1 MFLTISPQKR
11 RKLMATKEKTL
22 LPRILKRNLVMDI
35 FLPFTTDLA
44 SPFQINQYGG
54 RKLLLALKEGRYL
67 AKEGVFSIQKKP
79 MQEESRQKKI
89 ANNLEERIFLKPR
102 SDEKVSVEPGR
113 PKISDLNHPPS
124 SPRKTKS
131 SSPSEIKSSSPPKMK
146 PSSPPT
152 IRPGSSYQNPKTP
165 ESNSPVSKMVLS
177 PVSQNQPNLTP
188 PVNRRPYFK
197 TRAKGG
203 KKLNFTV
210 EQ

>member
-1 MFLTISPQKR
+1 M
-11 RKLMATKEKTL
+11 
-22 LPRILKRNLVMDI
+22 
-35 FLPFTTDLA
+35 
-44 SPFQINQYGG
+44 
-54 RKLLLALKEGRYL
+54 LLALKEGRYL

-79 MQEESRQKKI
+79 VQEESRQEKI
-89 ANNLEERIFLKPR
+89 ANNLEERLFLKPR
-102 SDEKVSVEPGR
+102 SEEKVSVEGTGR
-113 PKISDLNHPPS
+113 PKIPELNHLPS
-124 SPRKTKS
+124 SPLKIKPSSPSKIKS
-131 SSPSEIKSSSPPKMK
+131 SSPSKIKSSSPQKMK

-165 ESNSPVSKMVLS
+165 ESNSPVSKILS

>member
-1 MFLTISPQKR
+1 M
-11 RKLMATKEKTL
+11 
-22 LPRILKRNLVMDI
+22 
-35 FLPFTTDLA
+35 
-44 SPFQINQYGG
+44 
-54 RKLLLALKEGRYL
+54 LLALKEGRYL

-113 PKISDLNHPPS
+113 PKISELNHPPS
-124 SPRKTKS
+124 SPLKMKS
-131 SSPSEIKSSSPPKMK
+131 SSPSKIKSRSPSKIKSSSPSKINSSSPPKMK

-152 IRPGSSYQNPKTP
+152 IRPESSYQNPKTP
-165 ESNSPVSKMVLS
+165 ESNSPVSEMVLS

>member
-1 MFLTISPQKR
+1 M
-11 RKLMATKEKTL
+11 
-22 LPRILKRNLVMDI
+22 
-35 FLPFTTDLA
+35 
-44 SPFQINQYGG
+44 
-54 RKLLLALKEGRYL
+54 LLALKEGRYL

-79 MQEESRQKKI
+79 MQAESRQENI
-89 ANNLEERIFLKPR
+89 ANNLEERLFLKPR
-102 SDEKVSVEPGR
+102 SEEKVSVEPGR
-113 PKISDLNHPPS
+113 PKISELNHPTS
-124 SPRKTKS
+124 SPLKIKS
-131 SSPSEIKSSSPPKMK
+131 SSPSNIKSSSPSKIKSSSPSKIKSSSPPKMK
-146 PSSPPT
+146 PSSPPKKKPSSPPT
-152 IRPGSSYQNPKTP
+152 IRPGLSYQNPKTP

>member
-1 MFLTISPQKR
+1 M
-11 RKLMATKEKTL
+11 
-22 LPRILKRNLVMDI
+22 
-35 FLPFTTDLA
+35 
-44 SPFQINQYGG
+44 
-54 RKLLLALKEGRYL
+54 LLALKEGRYL

-131 SSPSEIKSSSPPKMK
+131 SSPSKIKS
-146 PSSPPT
+146 SSPPT
-152 IRPGSSYQNPKTP
+152 IRPGSSYQNQKTP

>member
-1 MFLTISPQKR
+1 M
-11 RKLMATKEKTL
+11 
-22 LPRILKRNLVMDI
+22 
-35 FLPFTTDLA
+35 
-44 SPFQINQYGG
+44 
-54 RKLLLALKEGRYL
+54 LLALKEGRYL

-113 PKISDLNHPPS
+113 PKISELNHPTS
-124 SPRKTKS
+124 SPLKIKS
-131 SSPSEIKSSSPPKMK
+131 SSPSNIKSSSPSKIKSSSPPKMK

-152 IRPGSSYQNPKTP
+152 IRPGSSYQNQKTP

>member
-1 MFLTISPQKR
+1 
-11 RKLMATKEKTL
+11 MATKEKTL
-22 LPRILKRNLVMDI
+22 LPRILKRNLVMEI
-35 FLPFTTDLA
+35 ILSFTTDLA

-131 SSPSEIKSSSPPKMK
+131 SSPSKIKSSSRPKMK

-152 IRPGSSYQNPKTP
+152 IRPESSYQNPKTP

>member
-1 MFLTISPQKR
+1 M
-11 RKLMATKEKTL
+11 
-22 LPRILKRNLVMDI
+22 
-35 FLPFTTDLA
+35 
-44 SPFQINQYGG
+44 
-54 RKLLLALKEGRYL
+54 LLALKEGRYL

-79 MQEESRQKKI
+79 MQEKSRQENI
-89 ANNLEERIFLKPR
+89 ANNLEERLFLKPR
-102 SDEKVSVEPGR
+102 SEEKVSVEPGR
-113 PKISDLNHPPS
+113 PKISELNHPTS
-124 SPRKTKS
+124 SPLKIKS
-131 SSPSEIKSSSPPKMK
+131 SSPSKIKSSSPPKMKPSSPPKKK

>member
-1 MFLTISPQKR
+1 M
-11 RKLMATKEKTL
+11 
-22 LPRILKRNLVMDI
+22 
-35 FLPFTTDLA
+35 
-44 SPFQINQYGG
+44 
-54 RKLLLALKEGRYL
+54 LLALKEGRYL
-67 AKEGVFSIQKKP
+67 ANEGVFSIQKKP
-79 MQEESRQKKI
+79 MQAESRQENI
-89 ANNLEERIFLKPR
+89 ANNLEERLFLKPR
-102 SDEKVSVEPGR
+102 SEEKVSVEPGR
-113 PKISDLNHPPS
+113 PKISELNHPTS
-124 SPRKTKS
+124 SPLKIKS
-131 SSPSEIKSSSPPKMK
+131 SSPSKIKSSSPPKMK

-152 IRPGSSYQNPKTP
+152 IRPGSSYQNQKTP